1 MTGVQTCALPILA
14 VLSAGAPSAASIIG
28 ALTQVP
34 HRHRSL
40 TQNFLPPY
48 SVTPLL
54 QWVRLA
60 RWPETAENGAVFL
73 RALMKGKELHVLKP
87 LNLNRFRV
95 SFPGKIA
102 SVWLYCG
109 IRGRQNEPPDLEFRP
124 EAKILKRLKLFRL
137 VVTGFGRL
145 QQVAQTWRA
154 DS

>member
-1 MTGVQTCALPILA
+1 MWTLPLSRNGKSGEGPSRTASSRWAIFIAMA

-48 SVTPLL
+48 SVAPLL

-73 RALMKGKELHVLKP
+73 KRALLKGKELH
-87 LNLNRFRV
+87 
-95 SFPGKIA
+95 G
-102 SVWLYCG
+102 
-109 IRGRQNEPPDLEFRP
+109 LE
-124 EAKILKRLKLFRL
+124 
-137 VVTGFGRL
+137 T
-145 QQVAQTWRA
+145 
-154 DS
+154 

>member
-1 MTGVQTCALPILA
+1 MSRISVLPR
-14 VLSAGAPSAASIIG
+14 PASIIHPM
-28 ALTQVP
+28 ATISFIAF
-34 HRHRSL
+34 HSIA
-40 TQNFLPPY
+40 
-48 SVTPLL
+48 PLL

-109 IRGRQNEPPDLEFRP
+109 IRGRQNEPPGLEFRP
-124 EAKILKRLKLFRL
+124 EAKDSGAVKIISISCDRLWPASASCANMESRFLSC
-137 VVTGFGRL
+137 
-145 QQVAQTWRA
+145 
-154 DS
+154 DHSCEPP